1 MEKKIRARLIDNP
14 NYGSISVMGM
24 QRIGKSSLA
33 YNLLEGK
40 ADQFLEQK
48 MIVFRVSMY
57 QFDSV
62 LHLVMY
68 KDPQGDSLWHPL
80 WPGSEYVDHEDRPP
94 DDA

>member
-1 MEKKIRARLIDNP
+1 MNLDGIRNTGTECPYDGLIETNFDGTGYPTNW
-14 NYGSISVMGM
+14 
-24 QRIGKSSLA
+24 L
-33 YNLLEGK
+33 
-40 ADQFLEQK
+40 
-48 MIVFRVSMY
+48 Y

-94 DDA
+94 MMLKTKSHADFLL